1 MYGIFD
7 APGSKPPPQEPGLRP
22 QLRPA
27 PLCFDSSD
35 GARAK
40 GRARARRCL
49 RALAEQSMQWYLPKR
64 PVVGRPVDSDANR
77 RGARAC
83 HSPAGRRSPQARAF
97 AFQRQLSAKRFFVA
111 FDSSDGEIAAL
122 AAEAN
127 EAISLC
133 EIPLDTS
140 LVPFLRMSDIAD

>member
-1 MYGIFD
+1 M
-7 APGSKPPPQEPGLRP
+7 QT
-22 QLRPA
+22 
-27 PLCFDSSD
+27 
-35 GARAK
+35 
-40 GRARARRCL
+40 
-49 RALAEQSMQWYLPKR
+49 AE
-64 PVVGRPVDSDANR
+64 VT
-77 RGARAC
+77 
-83 HSPAGRRSPQARAF
+83 PAGRRSPQARVF

-140 LVPFLRMSDIAD
+140 LVPFLRMSEIAD